1 MARIVTFGLGGYD
14 PTKINNNIIE
24 DIEVPEPPQEPLDQ
38 VGVLGTLLVVTGVLT
53 LDNGANA
60 LGLTP
65 EQLVAEA
72 QAWHIGSLRNGD

>member
-14 PTKINNNIIE
+14 PTKPNNNIIE

-38 VGVLGTLLVVTGVLT
+38 VGVLATLNVVLGLWSVE
-53 LDNGANA
+53 DAANA